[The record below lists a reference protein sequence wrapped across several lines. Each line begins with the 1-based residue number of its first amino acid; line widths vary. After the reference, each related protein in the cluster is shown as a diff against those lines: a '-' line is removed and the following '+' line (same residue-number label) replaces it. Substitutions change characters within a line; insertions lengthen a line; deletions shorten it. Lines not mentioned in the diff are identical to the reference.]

1 VAVWVRISG
10 LPIEYYDSRVLKN
23 IGNKIGSTVKVDKNT
38 VMQERGKYAR
48 LCVEVDL
55 TKPLLA
61 MFMIK
66 GRKYNVEYEGLHL
79 LCKTCGRFGHYSEG
93 CKEKTV
99 AETVHQEDGR
109 TAGGH
114 KAGSDFTSKSLDGP
128 WMVVQKQKRNKRVK
142 DKENMVPATMEG
154 GRGKGP
160 TNINAAGN
168 INGSRYAALMTEPA
182 KELQTNNVTNAEV
195 NEPIVEGHVANM
207 RENISGVNELFN
219 GTMIGHHGNGAKR
232 GNNESIIIG
241 NKVIELDFATKERN
255 DVLSGPARESNQE
268 KSNKIARLGAR
279 VTGSFK
285 GKLVSKNNGKA
296 TVDFGVEK
304 SNMEN
309 NNLAGNYKGKF
320 NQEREKWEKGR
331 KLNGPQK
338 ELAGLHYQ
346 EVGLSMDLS
355 MNGEPNVPRPP
366 DLLNAPPFISNPPN
380 YNTEDTNID
389 KENFLDASDQVGNES
404 SDSDMEVVKETPL
417 GVL

>member
-114 KAGSDFTSKSLDGP
+114 KAGRDLTSKSLDGP

-142 DKENMVPATMEG
+142 DKESMVPATMEG
-154 GRGKGP
+154 GGGKSP
-160 TNINAAGN
+160 VNINAAGN
-168 INGSRYAALMTEPA
+168 INGSRFAALMSEPEQ
-182 KELQTNNVTNAEV
+182 ELQTNYVPKATV
-195 NEPIVEGHVANM
+195 DEPTMERHVANR
-207 RENISGVNELFN
+207 RESSSGVNKQIN
-219 GTMIGHHGNGAKR
+219 GTMIGDNGAEKR
-232 GNNESIIIG
+232 NNDSIIIG
-241 NKVIELDFATKERN
+241 NKVIELDFVTKERN
-255 DVLSGPARESNQE
+255 DVLSGSARESNQE
-268 KSNKIARLGAR
+268 KSNRISKLGAR
-279 VTGSFK
+279 VTGNFK
-285 GKLVSKNNGKA
+285 GKSVSKNIGRPNGEC
-296 TVDFGVEK
+296 DVEK
-304 SNMEN
+304 SNGEN
-309 NNLAGNYKGKF
+309 IKLTGNYKGKF
-320 NQEREKWEKGR
+320 NQVREKWERGR
-331 KLNGPQK
+331 KFKEPPK
-338 ELAGLHYQ
+338 ELAGLNYQ
-346 EVGLSMDLS
+346 GVGLSMDSS

-366 DLLNAPPFISNPPN
+366 DLLNAPPFISSNPN
-380 YNTEDTNID
+380 YNNEDTTIE

-404 SDSDMEVVKETPL
+404 SDSDMELVKETSL